1 MYKGLTILSIEIKA
15 NICLQAIGLLM
26 ALSWFGTE
34 LSAQTKHQLLREADQ
49 FYYSDNFK
57 SAEENYRKALESEKE
72 ADATYN
78 LGNTIYKQ
86 NRIDEAIEKYESAA
100 SSANNEDLKSKAYH
114 NLGNAYFQKKE
125 YDKSI
130 DAFQKS
136 LLINPKDLET
146 KKNLALA
153 KQQLVQQQQQQQQ
166 NQDENKK
173 NEQQNQQQQQQNKDQ
188 ENQENQNQQDQQ
200 QQSEQQQNEKQK
212 ETPKDLTKR
221 EAEKLLDIMNQEEQ
235 KVQEKIQKGNRKE
248 VPNGKDW

>member
-1 MYKGLTILSIEIKA
+1 MSIFFIKTKLKIYLQVISLLIALTWFCNGL
-15 NICLQAIGLLM
+15 N
-26 ALSWFGTE
+26 
-34 LSAQTKHQLLREADQ
+34 AQTKHQLLREADQ
-49 FYYSDNFK
+49 FYFSDNFK
-57 SAEENYRKALESEKE
+57 SAEENYRKALENEKE

-86 NRIDEAIEKYESAA
+86 NRIDEAIEKFETAAA
-100 SSANNEDLKSKAYH
+100 SATNEDLKSKAYH

-125 YDKSI
+125 FDKSI

-153 KQQLVQQQQQQQQ
+153 KQQLMQQQQQQQQ
-166 NQDENKK
+166 NKDENKK

-188 ENQENQNQQDQQ
+188 ENQENPNQQNQQ
-200 QQSEQQQNEKQK
+200 QQSEQQQNEKPK

-221 EAEKLLDIMNQEEQ
+221 EAEKLLDIMDQEEQ